1 MAKQAPKL
9 VTKPKTK
16 PKKAAPRRRRIGIT
30 LEPGEVER
38 LDELIKTV
46 SASEA
51 AREFGV
57 EVDRSLVLRIAVIR
71 GLAVMEAGA
80 ASPRSV
86 AIERETRPATPKK
99 AEKVAEKPS
108 EATKRDENGHI
119 LPPEGWNRW
128 KSGEHIPESHTSAHE
143 YYTTKGWHRWW
154 GKAGDENIVFY
165 WTGDDR
171 LHDVEPFTQKGPDGT
186 AVVVQKTNP
195 YGIGHII
202 PHSWAV
208 S

>member
-9 VTKPKTK
+9 VAKTPSK

-38 LDELIKTV
+38 LDELIKTI

-86 AIERETRPATPKK
+86 AIERETRPVAPKEVEK
-99 AEKVAEKPS
+99 AAEKPS
-108 EATKRDENGHI
+108 EAAKRGGNGHI
-119 LPPEGWNRW
+119 LPPEGWNQW
-128 KSGEHIPESHTSAHE
+128 KAGEHIPEAHTSVHE
-143 YYTTKGWHRWW
+143 YYTTKGWQRWW
-154 GKAGDENIVFY
+154 GKAGEIIEVFY

-171 LHDVEPFTQKGPDGT
+171 LHDVEPFAEKGPGGT
-186 AVVVQKTNP
+186 TVLAQKINP
-195 YGIGHII
+195 YGVGHII

-208 S
+208 A